1 MVLAPQDDCRPV
13 FRQSEFPALLA
24 SLHSPVGVVLSLA
37 GKAMRRREFI
47 TGIAGSTAA
56 WPVVARA
63 QQPTL
68 PVIGF
73 LSSRSPGETSNVVA
87 AFLRGLGETGY
98 VDGRNVVLEY
108 RWAEGQLDRLPALA
122 ADLVRRR
129 VAVISTT
136 GGPASGIAAQQAT
149 STIPIVFIGSDPV
162 KLGFVASL
170 NRPGGNMTGVNNF
183 LQEMEGKRLGLLR
196 ELLPNAK
203 LIVALVNPNDPEIDL
218 QLRDLNQAARTLGQ
232 EIHILRASSMQDIDA
247 AFASMSA
254 LKPSA
259 LLVGANPFFNS
270 RREQIVTLANHYRI
284 PAIYEVREFVMAGGL
299 MSYGTSL
306 PDAYRQVG
314 IYTGRILKGEKP
326 ADLPVVQ
333 LAKFEFVINLRTA
346 KSIGLEVPG
355 ALSARADEV
364 IE

>member
-1 MVLAPQDDCRPV
+1 
-13 FRQSEFPALLA
+13 
-24 SLHSPVGVVLSLA
+24 
-37 GKAMRRREFI
+37 MRRREFL
-47 TGIAGSTAA
+47 GGLGGAAVA
-56 WPVVARA
+56 WPIRGHA
-63 QQPTL
+63 QQSAM
-68 PVIGF
+68 PVVGF
-73 LSSRSPGETSNVVA
+73 LSSRSPGETTNLVA

-98 VDGRNVVLEY
+98 VDGQNITLEY

-129 VAVISTT
+129 VAVISAT
-136 GGPASGIAAQQAT
+136 GGPAPGLAAQKAT
-149 STIPIVFIGSDPV
+149 STIPIVFIGSDPI
-162 KLGFVASL
+162 KLGFVSSL
-170 NRPGGNMTGVNNF
+170 NRPGGNMTGVNVF

-203 LIVALVNPNDPEIDL
+203 LIVALLNPHDPEIDL
-218 QLRDLNQAARTLGQ
+218 QLRDLNEGARILGQ
-232 EIHILRASSMQDIDA
+232 QIHVLRASSTQDIDS
-247 AFASMSA
+247 AFASLSE

-284 PAIYEVREFVMAGGL
+284 PAIYEVREFAVAGGL

-314 IYTGRILKGEKP
+314 SYTGRILNGEKP
-326 ADLPVVQ
+326 MDLPVTQ
-333 LAKFEFVINLRTA
+333 PTKFEFVINLRTA
-346 KSIGLEVPG
+346 TRLGLDVPG
-355 ALSARADEV
+355 SLSARADEI